1 MSKPV
6 ILADLQAAFPEWT
19 IWRSST
25 GRLWATRNRRLT
37 GAQREQGLDQTVSD
51 EDVHQL
57 VEQLRHQDRL
67 AAEAG

>member
-6 ILADLQAAFPEWT
+6 ILADLQAAFPGWT

-37 GAQREQGLDQTVSD
+37 GAQMEQGLEQTVSD